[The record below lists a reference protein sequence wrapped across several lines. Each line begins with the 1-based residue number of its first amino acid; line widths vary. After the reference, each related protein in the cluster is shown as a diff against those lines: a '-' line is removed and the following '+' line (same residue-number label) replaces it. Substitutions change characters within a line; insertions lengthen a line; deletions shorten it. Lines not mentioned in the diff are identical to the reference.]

1 MTQTRTRQVDLTG
14 PGAQVGAEWAA
25 LVATPGQ
32 SVTID
37 RPPVRH
43 RDGTVT
49 MLLTVTEV
57 AAATEPAPRPASSPA
72 GRALTHLRH
81 PVVYLPTAAATG
93 LGGYGLYRLGVAVWH
108 ACEAA
113 WAWVTSHVAEI
124 LGGIA
129 FVLVIVCL
137 LAYAYK
143 RVCEGAHFKH

>member
-14 PGAQVGAEWAA
+14 PGAQVGAEWRR

-32 SVTID
+32 SVTVD

-43 RDGTVT
+43 HDGTVT

-57 AAATEPAPRPASSPA
+57 VAAGWPASRPASKPA
-72 GRALTHLRH
+72 RQVLVQLRR
-81 PVVYLPTAAATG
+81 PVVYVPTAAGTG
-93 LGGYGLYRLGVAVWH
+93 VAGYGLYRLGVAVWQ

-113 WAWVTSHVAEI
+113 WAWVTTHVAEI
-124 LGGIA
+124 IGGIV
-129 FVLVIVCL
+129 FVLAIACL